1 MKIRNL
7 NLIVTKVDASSSRSR
22 LTYDFG
28 FGDETKGF
36 ARTVS
41 GGRLIEKIS
50 LRKIF
55 YNQHS

>member
-1 MKIRNL
+1 MKKLNL
-7 NLIVTKVDASSSRSR
+7 NLISTKVDASSSRSR

-41 GGRLIEKIS
+41 GGRLIEKS
-50 LRKIF
+50 TRRKIF
-55 YNQHS
+55 YNLYC